1 MNLENY
7 KKISSSL
14 DKNIKLVAVSKG
26 QPIEKIHKIY
36 QLGQRDFGE
45 NYLQELIAK
54 KQHLPKDIVWHFM
67 GNIQTN
73 KVKEICI
80 NSDYIHSVSR
90 EKVLQKLTNINVK
103 NMPKILLQLK
113 LGDETSK
120 SGFLPEEIS
129 RISYDKPL
137 VKQLNIVGLMGISQN
152 TAGQS
157 KIRKQF
163 SQISKLFNELS
174 KENQAF
180 KFLSLGMSQDYNIA
194 LDCGSNMVRLG
205 SIVFG
210 ERK

>member
-1 MNLENY
+1 
-7 KKISSSL
+7 
-14 DKNIKLVAVSKG
+14 
-26 QPIEKIHKIY
+26 
-36 QLGQRDFGE
+36 
-45 NYLQELIAK
+45 
-54 KQHLPKDIVWHFM
+54 
-67 GNIQTN
+67 
-73 KVKEICI
+73 
-80 NSDYIHSVSR
+80 
-90 EKVLQKLTNINVK
+90 
-103 NMPKILLQLK
+103 MPKILLQLK

-152 TAGQS
+152 TADQS

-194 LDCGSNMVRLG
+194 LDCGSNMIRLG

>member
-1 MNLENY
+1 
-7 KKISSSL
+7 
-14 DKNIKLVAVSKG
+14 
-26 QPIEKIHKIY
+26 
-36 QLGQRDFGE
+36 
-45 NYLQELIAK
+45 
-54 KQHLPKDIVWHFM
+54 M

-137 VKQLNIVGLMGISQN
+137 VKQLNIVGLMGIP
-152 TAGQS
+152 S
-157 KIRKQF
+157 KY
-163 SQISKLFNELS
+163 S
-174 KENQAF
+174 
-180 KFLSLGMSQDYNIA
+180 
-194 LDCGSNMVRLG
+194 
-205 SIVFG
+205 
-210 ERK
+210 